1 MEDFLWQ
8 TTEVL
13 DRMDDLREELSHE
26 SGPAAAPGDVAAA
39 RRAID
44 RHTELRNKVFKNAA
58 HEMDKLGQRLL
69 QR

>member
-1 MEDFLWQ
+1 MWQ

-26 SGPAAAPGDVAAA
+26 SGPAAAPGDVAGA

-44 RHTELRNKVFKNAA
+44 RHTELRGKVFKNAA